1 MKTKVAT
8 LCLLILS
15 VLSAEAKAN
24 RRYGMA
30 GCGLGS
36 AVVGRDGSQISAAT
50 TNSTSYSKY
59 FGITFATSNCFPD
72 DYEQAMFEQDSFM
85 MNNYAVL
92 AKEMAQ
98 GHGQTLDTL
107 AHLLGCNDEN
117 LDQFKQFARVNYT
130 TIFAPPG
137 ALAALDTL
145 KDSIQDE
152 PTLSQNCTKVALR
165 NEVVR

>member
-1 MKTKVAT
+1 M
-8 LCLLILS
+8 CLLMLG
-15 VLSAEAKAN
+15 VLSDEAKGN

-36 AVVGRDGSQISAAT
+36 AVVGQDGSQISAAT

-72 DYEQAMFEQDSFM
+72 DDEQAMFEQDSFM
-85 MNNYAVL
+85 MNNYSIL

-98 GHGQTLDTL
+98 GNGQTLDTL
-107 AHLLGCNDEN
+107 AQLLGCSDGKIE
-117 LDQFKQFARVNYT
+117 LFRQFTRANYAA
-130 TIFAPPG
+130 IFAPPG

-145 KDSIQDE
+145 KDSIKDE
-152 PTLSQNCTKVALR
+152 PTLSQTCTKVALR
-165 NEVVR
+165 SEVVR